1 MKPVTAPTSRQD
13 FHLKLRLL
21 REYSEDEG
29 RIVKR
34 KQPTFGQIIAGARY
48 RVGLN
53 LRDAANL
60 IKKEDGEPISYQY
73 LNDLEKDRR
82 NPPVDHLIDEIARV
96 YGISR
101 SYLYLLARRIP
112 SDFPVIVEELQAEAA
127 YREFRKRLE
136 EYAAA

>member
-1 MKPVTAPTSRQD
+1 M
-13 FHLKLRLL
+13 
-21 REYSEDEG
+21 
-29 RIVKR
+29 VKR
-34 KQPTFGQIIAGARY
+34 KQLTFGQIIADARH
-48 RVGLN
+48 RAGLN
-53 LRDAANL
+53 LRDAANR

-82 NPPVDHLIDEIARV
+82 KPPVDHLIDEIAKV

-112 SDFPVIVEELQAEAA
+112 SDLPVIVGEGQAEAA
-127 YREFRKRLE
+127 YQEFCKRLE

>member
-1 MKPVTAPTSRQD
+1 M
-13 FHLKLRLL
+13 
-21 REYSEDEG
+21 
-29 RIVKR
+29 VKR
-34 KQPTFGQIIAGARY
+34 KQRTFGQVIVEGRHRA
-48 RVGLN
+48 GLN

-60 IKKEDGEPISYQY
+60 LKKEDGEPISYQY

-82 NPPVDHLIDEIARV
+82 NPPADHLIDELAKV

-112 SDFPVIVEELQAEAA
+112 SDFPVIIEEGQAEAA